1 MVVSEKYERV
11 NAAKDKKD
19 KKLQRFATSHGG
31 SDGVERP
38 NSGRSGMTA
47 MTGGMTAA
55 MTQMTGGATNLSS
68 KNQMEQQ
75 KSMELGMKIAF
86 DKNV

>member
-1 MVVSEKYERV
+1 M
-11 NAAKDKKD
+11 
-19 KKLQRFATSHGG
+19 QRFATSHGT
-31 SDGVERP
+31 SDGLDRP
-38 NSGRSGMTA
+38 NSGRSGLTA
-47 MTGGMTAA
+47 MTGGMTAV

-86 DKNV
+86 DKNIQLCEYLKYDTTLGRD

>member
-1 MVVSEKYERV
+1 MLVSEKYERV
-11 NAAKDKKD
+11 NLAKDKKD
-19 KKLQRFATSHGG
+19 KKLQRFQTSHGG
-31 SDGVERP
+31 SDGLERP
-38 NSGRSGMTA
+38 GSGRSQLTA

-75 KSMELGMKIAF
+75 RSMELGMKLAY